1 MEISPENDK
10 VFGFEQER
18 QHGENIVKVR
28 SNTYNSGLLVVD
40 GYSAGRSRF
49 RLGFSLDDAEEVAY
63 RILYAVTKLREE
75 NQ

>member
-10 VFGFEQER
+10 IFGFDTVR
-18 QHGENIVKVR
+18 KHGSAKLTVR
-28 SNTYNSGLLVVD
+28 PNSYDEDLVIRGHDSNGQYFYFS
-40 GYSAGRSRF
+40 
-49 RLGFSLDDAEEVAY
+49 LGLDDAEEVAY